1 MNAEEV
7 FVGKNVEVIPV
18 SLLSDGKGWVAE
30 CPSLPEWSCTLICR
44 HSSEIAPST
53 PTSSWILNIERES
66 HHLELTD
73 SDFGFLPISDRMRSR
88 YVESLLKVN
97 AVVVG
102 KAPRTADAD
111 YFSEVKGMFSRS
123 ARRDQWDWCEVYRAL
138 DQPSFGLARK
148 FSRMLGEMSNALR
161 KGSAND
167 ISSALKDLRS
177 SRIHIILS
185 KAHKCIS
192 SSMPGI
198 PDGRTLTGKK
208 TREPSRDSEKTG
220 RSVLSE
226 YSKNKLDVANAKHSE
241 ILSVLVRYLTSHG
254 HDVEENQFIDAFTRL
269 KSGPALF
276 EAKSIR
282 DENEISQI
290 RRGLSQLYE
299 YRFRHDIGDASLWL
313 LLSQKPKEKWLIEY
327 LERDRDI
334 RVLWVE
340 DNQIS
345 GPSLEKL
352 LESGSASLRRV
363 RS

>member
-1 MNAEEV
+1 MDAEQV
-7 FVGKNVEVIPV
+7 FVGKNLKVIPV
-18 SLLSDGKGWVAE
+18 SPLSDGNGWVAE

-44 HSSEIAPST
+44 HSSELAPST
-53 PTSSWILNIERES
+53 PISSWILNIKRKS

-73 SDFGFLPISDRMRSR
+73 SDFGFLPISDRMRPR
-88 YVESLLKVN
+88 YIAALLKVH
-97 AVVVG
+97 AVVMG
-102 KAPRTADAD
+102 KEPRTADANH
-111 YFSEVKGMFSRS
+111 FSEVKGMFSRC

-138 DQPSFGLARK
+138 DEPSFGLARK
-148 FSRMLGEMSNALR
+148 FSKMVGEMANALR
-161 KGSAND
+161 DGDESG
-167 ISSALKDLRS
+167 IESALKDLRS
-177 SRIHIILS
+177 SRIHVILS
-185 KAHKCIS
+185 KAHKYIS
-192 SSMPGI
+192 SSMSGI

-208 TREPSRDSEKTG
+208 TREPSRDEEKTG
-220 RSVLSE
+220 RSILSE
-226 YSKNKLDVANAKHSE
+226 YSKSKLDAANAKHSE
-241 ILSVLVRYLTSHG
+241 ILSVLVRYLNSHG
-254 HDVEENQFIDAFTRL
+254 HDVGKNQFIDAFTRL

-282 DENEISQI
+282 DDNEISQI
-290 RRGLSQLYE
+290 RHGLSQLYE

-313 LLSQKPKEKWLIEY
+313 LLSQKPKETWLIEY

-345 GPSLEKL
+345 GPSLERL